1 MGFFSWNTQDTGKS
15 IANRYSGRP
24 TFTVYM
30 VNPLT
35 DEYYKEDNYEGY
47 GVFGGKD
54 YYELLAEMQGLGSN
68 RDEGIRISFDNTT
81 EIDYYPVLVE
91 DLSKAKE
98 YYGAE
103 PTNCEYQGYFYPKED
118 TKVTITFN
126 ITNEGYNTY
135 ENILDEFMNNI
146 IDIGGTDFEVTE
158 D

>member
-1 MGFFSWNTQDTGKS
+1 MGFFSWHAQDTGRS

-35 DEYYKEDNYEGY
+35 DEFYKEDNYEGY

-54 YYELLAEMQGLGSN
+54 YYELLAEMQGLGSD
-68 RDEGIRISFDNTT
+68 RDKGIKVAFDDTT

-91 DLSKAKE
+91 DLSKAKD

-103 PTNCEYQGYFYPKED
+103 PTICKNQGYFY
-118 TKVTITFN
+118 
-126 ITNEGYNTY
+126 
-135 ENILDEFMNNI
+135 
-146 IDIGGTDFEVTE
+146 
-158 D
+158 